1 MVLAMCMTGWIQ
13 MARFV
18 RNQIVILRDRDYNLA
33 SRCLGT
39 STWRIL
45 FKNLLPYLVS
55 VIMLR
60 VALAIPAA
68 IGSEVFITYIGLG
81 LSVETPSLG
90 NLINDGRK
98 VMMQAGLRYQLLYP
112 TLILSF
118 VTIAF
123 YLIGNA
129 FSDAADPKNHLQ

>member
-1 MVLAMCMTGWIQ
+1 MGFAIAISEAKPIIDDLMASGYVTGRPLVGIG
-13 MARFV
+13 
-18 RNQIVILRDRDYNLA
+18 IKDTGY
-33 SRCLGT
+33 G
-39 STWRIL
+39 L
-45 FKNLLPYLVS
+45 F
-55 VIMLR
+55 
-60 VALAIPAA
+60 
-68 IGSEVFITYIGLG
+68 IGSVSEGSGAAEAGLKVNDMILEV
-81 LSVETPSLG
+81 
-90 NLINDGRK
+90 DGK